1 MNIEIKQAV
10 QKYLSEKNIRDIYI
24 EMDNRGGCC
33 SGPVYVPVVKL
44 GKPDYMDMYD
54 YFNKDEITIYVPKK
68 MNNEEVKDITIRLRN
83 ILGHK
88 SLIVDGL
95 LAYKEKNWQRK
106 KY

>member
-10 QKYLSEKNIRDIYI
+10 QKYLSEKNIRDIYV

-44 GKPDYMDMYD
+44 GKPDYIDIYNS
-54 YFNKDEITIYVPKK
+54 FLKDEITVYVPKK
-68 MNNEEVKDITIRLRN
+68 MNIEEVKNITIRLRN
-83 ILGHK
+83 ILGYK

-95 LAYKEKNWQRK
+95 LAYKEKNWERK

>member
-1 MNIEIKQAV
+1 MNIEIKEGAK
-10 QKYLSEKNIRDIYI
+10 KYLNKNNIQDIYI

-44 GKPDYMDMYD
+44 GKPSYIDIYD
-54 YFNKDEITIYVPKK
+54 SFIKDEITVYIPKK
-68 MNNEEVKDITIRLRN
+68 INNEEIKDITIKLRN

-88 SLIVDGL
+88 SLIVNGV
-95 LAYKEKNWQRK
+95 LAYKEKNWEKK